1 MKSRSLKSRMIV
13 AGAVWIFFA
22 LILAGSAI
30 SYLFIENVE
39 KGVRSDLTATLSR
52 LVSIIDLDAQQDLPR
67 LTRQLPDP
75 RYETPFSG
83 VYWQIT
89 DIGNHKA
96 LRSRSLWDKNLQTE
110 VGTEGEHFAS
120 VDGPAGQSL
129 LTLSLTTRFKARDI
143 ERHYQI
149 VVAQDRSILD
159 ETIHKFA
166 WEMTAALTV
175 LGAALV
181 LAAVLQVHFGLL
193 PFRQLKSEV
202 EIIRK
207 GAATSLESQYP
218 TEVYP
223 LVAEVNELLKLQETS
238 IEFARTRASDLA
250 HGLKTPLSVLV
261 TIADDLRCRGET
273 SAASVLFDLS
283 DEMNSRVDYQLKLSK
298 LRQRARLHT
307 LRAPLGSIVNRAVAV
322 MKKTKDGEQL
332 NWQVEAVQKIDVDI
346 DENDLVELVGIV
358 LENAAK
364 WATSKVRVSA
374 SRRED
379 VAELCVFDDGPG
391 ISKSQLQFIGMR
403 GQRFDE
409 SVNGFGLGLAIAKEI
424 ITLNKGSITFGGGPE
439 MGTVVMITLPL
450 YED

>member
-1 MKSRSLKSRMIV
+1 MKSKSLKSRMIV

-30 SYLFIENVE
+30 SYMFIENVE

-52 LVSIIDLDAQQDLPR
+52 LIAIIDLDAQQDRPR

-89 DIGNHKA
+89 DVDNQQA
-96 LRSRSLWDKNLQTE
+96 LRSRSLWDKNLQT
-110 VGTEGEHFAS
+110 GAKNTDGEHFAS
-120 VDGPAGQSL
+120 VQGPAGQSL
-129 LTLSLTTRFKARDI
+129 LALSLTTTFKARNL

-159 ETIHKFA
+159 ETIRKFA
-166 WEMTAALTV
+166 WEMAAALTV
-175 LGAALV
+175 LGASLV
-181 LAAVLQVHFGLL
+181 LAALFQVRFGLL

-202 EIIRK
+202 ETIRK
-207 GAATSLESQYP
+207 GAAFSLGSEYP

-238 IEFARTRASDLA
+238 IEFARARASDLA
-250 HGLKTPLSVLV
+250 HGLKTPLSVLA
-261 TIADDLRCRGET
+261 TIAYELENRGET

-283 DEMNSRVDYQLKLSK
+283 DEMNSRIDYQLKLSK
-298 LRQRARLHT
+298 LRQRARLHS

-322 MKKTKDGEQL
+322 LKKTKEGEQL
-332 NWQVEAVQKIDVDI
+332 HWQIEMAQNIDVDL
-346 DENDLVELVGIV
+346 DENDLVELVGIL

-364 WATSKVRVSA
+364 WATSKVHVSA
-374 SRRED
+374 SMQD
-379 VAELCVFDDGPG
+379 YVAELRVHDDGHG
-391 ISKSQLQFIGMR
+391 IGQSQSELIGKR

-409 SVNGFGLGLAIAKEI
+409 SVGGSGLGLAIAREI
-424 ITLNKGSITFGGGPE
+424 LAINHGSITFESGQG
-439 MGTVVMITLPL
+439 MGTLVIVRLPL
-450 YED
+450 PV

>member
-39 KGVRSDLTATLSR
+39 KGVRSDLSATLSR
-52 LVSIIDLDAQQDLPR
+52 LVAIIDLDARQDRPR

-89 DIGNHKA
+89 DIDNQKA
-96 LRSRSLWDKNLQTE
+96 LRSRSLWDKNLETE
-110 VGTEGEHFAS
+110 VSTDGEHFAS
-120 VDGPAGQSL
+120 IDGPAGQSL
-129 LTLSLTTRFKARDI
+129 LALSLTTRFKARDI

-149 VVAQDRSILD
+149 VVALDRSILD

-166 WEMTAALTV
+166 WEMTAALAV
-175 LGAALV
+175 LGASLV
-181 LAAVLQVHFGLL
+181 LAALLQVHFGLL

-207 GAATSLESQYP
+207 GTATSLESEYP

-238 IEFARTRASDLA
+238 IEFARARASDLA

-261 TIADDLRCRGET
+261 TVAEDLRRRGET

-307 LRAPLGSIVNRAVAV
+307 LRAPLGSIVSRAVAV
-322 MKKTKDGEQL
+322 LKKTKEGEQL
-332 NWQVEAVQKIDVDI
+332 NWQIDMAQNIDVDI
-346 DENDLVELVGIV
+346 DENDLVELVGVV

-364 WATSKVRVSA
+364 WATSTVRVSA
-374 SRRED
+374 SRRKD
-379 VAELCVFDDGPG
+379 VAELRIFDDGPG
-391 ISKSQLQFIGMR
+391 IGQSHLKLIGKR

-409 SVNGFGLGLAIAKEI
+409 SVGGSGLGLAIATEI
-424 ITLNKGSITFGGGPE
+424 LAINHGSILFEGDQG
-439 MGTVVMITLPL
+439 MGTLVIVRLPL
-450 YED
+450 AV